1 MKFMSDNNQNK
12 EFKLI
17 VISNTDGFE
26 HEIHNV
32 LEMFKSG
39 LRHFHLRKPKFS
51 TNRLRHYIEKIDK
64 KYYNR
69 IILHSH
75 HELCVPFRLQGIHL
89 TQHHRKKNIM
99 KSWLRMKYIKF
110 RRPEIEIT
118 AAYHTL
124 ASLKEEN
131 PGYSYVFLSPVF
143 DSISKVG
150 YKSTFNEDSLREVL
164 FKTSHHTIA
173 LGGVDEDK
181 IELAKK
187 WGFEGVAVVGSIWK
201 AKDPIE
207 KFKRIQSLCAQNENK

>member
-1 MKFMSDNNQNK
+1 MSDDNK
-12 EFKLI
+12 EQFKLI

-26 HEIHNV
+26 HEIHHV
-32 LEMFKSG
+32 LEMFKLG

-51 TNRLRHYIEKIDK
+51 TNRLRHYIERIDK

-75 HELCVPFRLQGIHL
+75 HELCIPFRLQGIHL

-110 RRPEIEIT
+110 RRPEIAIT

-124 ASLKEEN
+124 AALKEEN

-164 FKTSHHTIA
+164 HRTSHHAIA

-181 IELAKK
+181 IERAQQL
-187 WGFEGVAVVGSIWK
+187 GFAGVAVVGSIWK
-201 AKDPIE
+201 ASDPIE
-207 KFKRIQSLCAQNENK
+207 KFKRIQTLCTQQKHE